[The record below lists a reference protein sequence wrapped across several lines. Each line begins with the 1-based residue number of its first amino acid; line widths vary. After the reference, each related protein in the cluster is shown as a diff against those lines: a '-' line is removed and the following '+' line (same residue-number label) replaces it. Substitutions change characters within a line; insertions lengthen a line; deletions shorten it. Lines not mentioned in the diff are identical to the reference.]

1 MKMIMLSLVV
11 EKIDLSKTK
20 CAKFSPQLVL
30 SLVIGIPLLFGLSAV
45 LGFWKG
51 QRLRGLISFTRRA
64 FFQGSWS
71 CRTDNHF
78 RIILN
83 VARWL
88 FYGIDHKRIEFC
100 NLTEYRN

>member
-64 FFQGSWS
+64 FFSGVMELPDRQSLQ
-71 CRTDNHF
+71 NHSQCGPVVV
-78 RIILN
+78 L
-83 VARWL
+83 W
-88 FYGIDHKRIEFC
+88 Y
-100 NLTEYRN
+100 